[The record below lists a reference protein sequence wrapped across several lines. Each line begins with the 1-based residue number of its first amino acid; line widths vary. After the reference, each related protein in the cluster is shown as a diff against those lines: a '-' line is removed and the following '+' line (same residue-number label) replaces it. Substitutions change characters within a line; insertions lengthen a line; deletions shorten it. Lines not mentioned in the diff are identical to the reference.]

1 MIATSGRKLIKAG
14 AAVVAGL
21 VTLAVTG
28 CAGLS
33 SSYSR
38 DPNAITYF
46 TWENTTTNTVLD
58 QAFAGFSDGNKHV
71 ERIDIPAAEYNQKV
85 TSLTLAQKLPDFFWC
100 NLDTAEAMGRQG
112 LLYNWADYAKR
123 TGNELD
129 ASKFSPGTLDAWYI
143 SPGKLYG
150 LPTLANT
157 YGFFYNKSYLKK
169 AGLPVPKTTWSW
181 DDLFTTIKKLKGVNG
196 SPYGLWTMDAP
207 SGLYSI
213 SGTNLLSVG
222 HGGRKVG
229 QGYVDQTHL
238 DYDQQLIDAT
248 QQWASLFKGGYI
260 MPTDQAN
267 ANATAAFS
275 SGKTGLLYGGQWL
288 AVEFLASTAMKPSDW
303 GFAPMPTATKPVQP
317 LDPQGICSPKQLDDP
332 DAVWKAMSYL
342 ETDVLPQVLAK
353 APVAPPAYAPSAGPY
368 YQSLIKSGAGSTAA
382 SVRYEM
388 DAPTKIP
395 VRFIAPWSQRVSDIT
410 NVQWV
415 DIINSK
421 VPAQQGIPKMF
432 GDINRTIKQ
441 NSMT

>member
-1 MIATSGRKLIKAG
+1 MSKLIKILAG
-14 AAVVAGL
+14 AVA
-21 VTLAVTG
+21 AVTAFAATG
-28 CAGLS
+28 CSGLS
-33 SSYSR
+33 SSYSK
-38 DPNAITYF
+38 DPDAITYF
-46 TWENTTTNTVLD
+46 TWEDTTTNAALD

-71 ERIDIPAAEYNQKV
+71 ERINIPAAEYNQKL

-112 LLYNWADYAKR
+112 LLYNWASYAKHKSN
-123 TGNELD
+123 GLD
-129 ASKFSPGTLDAWYI
+129 PSKFSPDTLDAWYI

-169 AGLPVPKTTWSW
+169 AGVPVPSDTWSW

-213 SGTNLLSVG
+213 SGVNLMSVG
-222 HGGRKVG
+222 EGGRKVG
-229 QGYVDQTHL
+229 KGYVDQTRL
-238 DYDQQLIDAT
+238 DYDQQLIDGAT
-248 QQWASLFKGGYI
+248 KWASLLKGGYV

-267 ANATAAFS
+267 ANATAAFA

-288 AVEFLASTAMKPSDW
+288 AVEFLASTAMKPADW
-303 GFAPMPTATKPVQP
+303 GFAPMPTVKQPVQP

-332 DAVWKAMSYL
+332 DAVWKAMTYL
-342 ETDVLPQVLAK
+342 ETDVMPKVLAK
-353 APVAPPAYAPSAGPY
+353 APVAPPAYQPSAGPY

-382 SVRYEM
+382 AVRYEM
-388 DAPTKIP
+388 DARTKIP

-415 DIINSK
+415 DIINGK
-421 VPAQQGIPKMF
+421 VPAQTGVPRMF
-432 GDINRTIKQ
+432 TAINKTIKE
-441 NSMT
+441 NSIA